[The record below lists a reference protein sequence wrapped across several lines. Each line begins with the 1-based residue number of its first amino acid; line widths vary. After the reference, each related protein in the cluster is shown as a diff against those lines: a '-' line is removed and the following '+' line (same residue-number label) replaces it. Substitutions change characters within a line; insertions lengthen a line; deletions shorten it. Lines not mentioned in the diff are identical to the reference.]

1 MGKRF
6 KFLLISI
13 CCLCIFVFAAC
24 AKTDDKEPQKSA
36 APTAT
41 FSNGTTADATLEAT
55 ATPNGTSML
64 EPTEKPEPKP
74 TVTPG
79 QLTYAGGIASEEPP
93 KEQIM
98 ICDLNG
104 VATHF
109 QIFEDMAIQFFPTTA
124 FTEVSVCCPSYS
136 DNKGTLTFALYSWM
150 GSYEATVSG
159 KALQTKTF
167 ENYYDNEL
175 LTLKFEE
182 ALPDGEYVLVMS
194 TTTGSEGVGAWCK
207 VGSFEGQKV
216 YFDGGVPI
224 TDQTEIHVELRVSY
238 VNTPNNMY
246 GKVS

>member
-1 MGKRF
+1 VRKSF

-24 AKTDDKEPQKSA
+24 AKTDDNEAQKSA

-41 FSNGTTADATLEAT
+41 FLNEPTATIEATLAPT
-55 ATPNGTSML
+55 AA
-64 EPTEKPEPKP
+64 PTLAPTQKPAPKP

-93 KEQIM
+93 EEQVM

-104 VATHF
+104 APTHF

-136 DNKGTLTFALYSWM
+136 DSNGTLTFALYAWM
-150 GSYEATVSG
+150 GSYEGTVTG
-159 KALQTKTF
+159 GAIQTKTF
-167 ENYYDNEL
+167 ENYFDNEL

-182 ALPDGEYVLVMS
+182 ALPDGEYLLVMS
-194 TTTGSEGVGAWCK
+194 TTTGSAGVGAWCK
-207 VGSFEGQKV
+207 AGSFEGQKV

-224 TDQTEIHVELRVSY
+224 TEQTELHAELRVSY

>member
-1 MGKRF
+1 MEKGFRI
-6 KFLLISI
+6 LLISI
-13 CCLCIFVFAAC
+13 CCLSIFVFAAC
-24 AKTDDKEPQKSA
+24 AKTDDNEAQKSA
-36 APTAT
+36 APTAA
-41 FSNGTTADATLEAT
+41 FSNEPTATLEAT
-55 ATPNGTSML
+55 ATPNGTSTL

-104 VATHF
+104 TPTHF

-136 DNKGTLTFALYSWM
+136 DNNGTLTFALYAWM

-159 KALQTKTF
+159 KAIQTKTF
-167 ENYYDNEL
+167 ENYADNAL
-175 LTLKFEE
+175 LTLTFEE
-182 ALPDGEYVLVMS
+182 ALPDGEYLLVMS
-194 TTTGSEGVGAWCK
+194 TTTGSAGVGAWCK
-207 VGSFEGQKV
+207 AGSFEGQKV
-216 YFDGGVPI
+216 YFDGGIPI
-224 TDQTEIHVELRVSY
+224 TEQTELHVELRVSY

-246 GKVS
+246 GKLS